1 MGDTRPWFELGP
13 EELIALPVDELGLR
27 ILGQMGAG
35 SETRTNLVA
44 RIERPEG
51 IPREAKQAVS
61 EAWWWL
67 VRNGL
72 IAPDAQNSDDTWWLA
87 TRLGRDVVQRAD
99 GLARL
104 RAGERL
110 QIELHPRIAQ
120 DVRSEFLRGK
130 FEAAVWTAVRAVEIA
145 LREASDA
152 DPHAYGPG
160 LLDHAF
166 GKSGTLLDP
175 SLPPAEQQ
183 GIANLFRGT
192 LGALKNPQSHRN
204 VHFDDPTEAAEVVIL
219 ASLLLRILDRLA
231 DARRPR

>member
-1 MGDTRPWFELGP
+1 MSDTRPWFRLAP
-13 EELIALPVDELGLR
+13 EELVALPVDELGLR
-27 ILGQMGAG
+27 ILAQMGAG
-35 SETRTNLVA
+35 SEVRANLVE
-44 RIERPEG
+44 RIEGPHEV
-51 IPREAKQAVS
+51 PREAKQAVS

-67 VRNGL
+67 VRSGL
-72 IAPDAQNSDDTWWLA
+72 IAPDAQNSDDRWWLA
-87 TRLGRDVVQRAD
+87 TRLGRDVLERSD

-110 QIELHPRIAQ
+110 AIELHPRIAE

-145 LREASDA
+145 LREASNA
-152 DPHAYGPG
+152 DPHAYGPS

-175 SLPPAEQQ
+175 LLPAAEQQ

-192 LGALKNPQSHRN
+192 LGALKNPQSHRD
-204 VHFDDPTEAAEVVIL
+204 VRFDDPTEAAEVVIL
-219 ASLLLRILDRLA
+219 ASLLLRILDRLEVG
-231 DARRPR
+231 RR